1 MPPFF
6 GPTQVML
13 LLSLASLA
21 ASCTE
26 QERSSLLQF
35 ISELSRDSGLSSSWR
50 NASDCCKWEGIACS
64 SDGTTITDVSLSS
77 RSLQGPISPSLGN
90 LTGLLRLDLSNNML
104 SGGLPMELLSS
115 KSILVLDVSFNQLE
129 GDIDDLASL
138 APRQPIQVLNISSN
152 LFTGQFTSAT
162 WRGMVNLVAL
172 NASNN
177 TFTGNIPMH
186 FCNISPSFA
195 VLELSY
201 NQLSST
207 VPKGFGSCS
216 ALRVLTAGHNNLSGS
231 LPDELF
237 NATSLEHLSFPNN
250 YLNGVLDGS
259 PIINLRNLAT
269 LDLGGNIL
277 TGSIPDSIG
286 QLKKLEEL
294 HLDRNSMSGE
304 LPSSLGNCTNLII
317 IDLKAN
323 NFSGELAKVNFSTL
337 HNLEIFDILY
347 NNFTGTVPESLYS
360 CTNLIAL
367 RLSGNNLLHGQLSPR
382 IRNLK
387 SLTFLSAGYNN
398 FTNITN
404 TLQILKSC
412 KNLTILLIGPNF
424 INETMPDDDNID
436 GFENLQALNIGSCQL
451 SGKIPL
457 WISKLA
463 KLEVLMLQGNRLS
476 GPIPTWISSLN
487 YLSYLDISNN
497 SLTGQIPKAIMLAS
511 EKTATHFD
519 PRIFD
524 LLVYD
529 NNPSRQYRILVTV
542 PKTLDLSRNKL
553 TGVIPPDIGQVKS
566 LLSLNISF
574 NNLTGPIPPSIC
586 NLAKLQELDLS
597 NNNITGEVPAALEN
611 LHFLSKF
618 NVSDNDLEGPIPTG
632 GQFATFQNSSF
643 GGNPKLCGSIL
654 SRRCSST
661 STEVDPMSI
670 VDRKLFG
677 SKVIFAIAFGFFF
690 GVGVLYDQMVL
701 YRYFGLEKFVLA

>member
-1 MPPFF
+1 MSPFF
-6 GPTQVML
+6 GPAQVML
-13 LLSLASLA
+13 LLSLVSLA

-26 QERSSLLQF
+26 QERISLLQF
-35 ISELSRDSGLSSSWR
+35 ISELSRDGGLSSSWR

-64 SDGTTITDVSLSS
+64 SDGTMITDVSLSS
-77 RSLQGPISPSLGN
+77 RSLQGPIPPSLGN

-104 SGGLPMELLSS
+104 SGGLPMKLLSS

-138 APRQPIQVLNISSN
+138 APRQPMQVLNISSN
-152 LFTGQFTSAT
+152 LFTGQFKSAT
-162 WRGMVNLVAL
+162 WRGMVNLVTL

-177 TFTGNIPMH
+177 TFTGKIPMH

-207 VPKGFGSCS
+207 VPNGLGNCS
-216 ALRVLTAGHNNLSGS
+216 ALRVLKAGHNNLSGS

-237 NATSLEHLSFPNN
+237 NATSLEHLAFPNN

-294 HLDRNSMSGE
+294 RLDRNSMSGE

-323 NFSGELAKVNFSTL
+323 NFSGEIAKVNFSTL
-337 HNLEIFDILY
+337 HNLEIFDLVY
-347 NNFTGTVPESLYS
+347 NSFTGIVPESIYS
-360 CTNLIAL
+360 CRNLIAL
-367 RLSGNNLLHGQLSPR
+367 RPSGNLLHGQLSPR

-387 SLTFLSAGYNN
+387 SLTFLSIGYNN

-412 KNLTILLIGPNF
+412 KNLTVLLVGSNF
-424 INETMPDDDNID
+424 INETMPDDDSID
-436 GFENLQALNIGSCQL
+436 VFENLQALDIGSCQL
-451 SGKIPL
+451 SGKIPF
-457 WISKLA
+457 WISKLT
-463 KLEVLMLQGNRLS
+463 KLELLILQGNRLS
-476 GPIPTWISSLN
+476 GPIPTWIISLN

-497 SLTGQIPKAIMLAS
+497 SLTGEIPVAIMLAS
-511 EKTATHFD
+511 EKTAAHFD
-519 PRIFD
+519 PKIFN
-524 LLVYD
+524 LPVYD
-529 NNPSRQYRILVTV
+529 NNPSRQYRIFVTI
-542 PKTLDLSRNKL
+542 PKTLDSKQQQ
-553 TGVIPPDIGQVKS
+553 IDS
-566 LLSLNISF
+566 LAN
-574 NNLTGPIPPSIC
+574 
-586 NLAKLQELDLS
+586 LQELDLS
-597 NNNITGEVPAALEN
+597 NNNITGEVPAALESLN
-611 LHFLSKF
+611 FLSKF
-618 NVSDNDLEGPIPTG
+618 NVSNNDLEGPIPTG

-654 SRRCSST
+654 GRRCSST
-661 STEVDPMSI
+661 QVGPVPLLTES
-670 VDRKLFG
+670 R
-677 SKVIFAIAFGFFF
+677 
-690 GVGVLYDQMVL
+690 
-701 YRYFGLEKFVLA
+701 LEARSYLQLPLVFSSE